1 MLRSAPCR
9 RYCTHTTMESS
20 VLILLSLTAALG
32 FAAWQAWRIGNEHR
46 DVALL
51 GSVAGLLGVGAGVA
65 AVV

>member
-1 MLRSAPCR
+1 
-9 RYCTHTTMESS
+9 MESS
-20 VLILLSLTAALG
+20 VLVLLSLTAALG
-32 FAAWQAWRIGNEHR
+32 FAAWQAWRIGNERR

>member
-1 MLRSAPCR
+1 MGASLQA
-9 RYCTHTTMESS
+9 THMQSFTL
-20 VLILLSLTAALG
+20 VLLALMASLV
-32 FAAWQAWRIGNEHR
+32 FAAWHAWRIGNDRR